1 MTKIFINPG
10 HLLLANPNNPK
21 DDLSRSVMLL
31 LSHTHR
37 ISIALQ
43 LNNPVVDFDLKLIA
57 NGLGMEFHYSEPVYY
72 GGSTNT
78 HKVHVIH
85 SSEWQGISTIQLNDE
100 ISVTS
105 DVCVIKAIT
114 DGTGPNFYRAC
125 AGYWSWFDGKLDEQ
139 LDPMSRKYPHT
150 WEITPAT
157 IKNVFK
163 GEGPEQWRSTLE
175 DSTRYQINEW
185 FD

>member
-21 DDLSRSVMLL
+21 DELSRSVMLL

-37 ISIALQ
+37 MSIALQ
-43 LNNPVVDFDLKLIA
+43 LNNPVVDFDLRLVA
-57 NGLGMEFHYSEPVYY
+57 NGLGMEYHYNEPVYY

-85 SSEWQGISTIQLNDE
+85 SSEWKGISTIQLNDE

-114 DGTGPNFYRAC
+114 DGTGPDHYRAC
-125 AGYWSWFDGKLDEQ
+125 AGYWAWFDGKLDHQ
-139 LDPMSRKYPHT
+139 LDPISRKYPHT
-150 WEITPAT
+150 WEIAPAT
-157 IKNVFK
+157 IENVFT
-163 GEGPEQWRSTLE
+163 GEGPDQWRATLG
-175 DSTRYQINEW
+175 DSTKYQINEW